1 MRRGL
6 SALAG
11 PVLGVMIATS
21 PALADVTGSF
31 DGNLVATT
39 VAATAGA
46 AVFAQTGRSVIGTV
60 ALPADLPTFGGAYLV
75 HGIATPK
82 RLRLSGASDHG
93 VRFKWRGKI
102 VGDTIQGK
110 ARMKGLGAKFVGT
123 LSFTRNTPP
132 ASDGSACDAVYTQ
145 NQSLFVSQV
154 MGVALT
160 KCTTCHAPGLQ
171 AAATRLHVTA
181 SDPLG
186 TARAIALL
194 VNPADPPASRILVK
208 PLNLVPHGGGL
219 QIMAGSTEQQILQ
232 QWVDLVVQAHCN

>member
-6 SALAG
+6 NALAG
-11 PVLGVMIATS
+11 LALGVTTTAS
-21 PALADVTGSF
+21 SALADVTGTF
-31 DGNLVATT
+31 DGSLVATT

-82 RLRLSGASDHG
+82 RLRLSGASDRG

-110 ARMKGLGAKFVGT
+110 ASMNGLGAKFVGT
-123 LSFTRNTPP
+123 LSFTRNAPP
-132 ASDGSACDAVYTQ
+132 VSDGSACDAVYTQ

-154 MGVALT
+154 MGQALT
-160 KCTTCHAPGLQ
+160 KCATCHAPGLQ
-171 AAATRLHVTA
+171 AAATRLHVTP
-181 SDPLG
+181 SDPLS

-194 VNPADPPASRILVK
+194 IDAADPPASRILVK

-219 QIMAGSTEQQILQ
+219 QIMVGSIEEQILQ
-232 QWVDLVVQAHCN
+232 RWVDLVVQAHCD